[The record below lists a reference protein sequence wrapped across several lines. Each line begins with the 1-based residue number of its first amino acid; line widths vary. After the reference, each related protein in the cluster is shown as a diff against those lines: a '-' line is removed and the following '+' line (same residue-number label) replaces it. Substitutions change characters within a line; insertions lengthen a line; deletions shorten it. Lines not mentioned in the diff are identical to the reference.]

1 MTRLNSFVENA
12 FATGSKTV
20 DGIKQGFTSGKEQQ
34 DLQQL
39 YAQLGVLVF
48 NDAQYDEALRARY
61 QALLTHIASRKMA
74 ETQQKKAVSLAAG
87 DGKENPAALAC
98 RKCGAAV
105 QQDDLFC
112 MACGA
117 SLNDVV
123 SSEEKTCAQCGRKID
138 PDALFC
144 EHCGTKQVEEP
155 VEEDGD
161 VLLPSETEQVIVDDA
176 VDRAST
182 ESAVQSE
189 SLASESAPEKDV
201 NVCKKCGASLQDGWM
216 FCGSC
221 GSPFE

>member
-12 FATGSKTV
+12 IATGSKTV
-20 DGIKQGFTSGKEQQ
+20 DGIKQGLTSGKEQQ

-48 NDAQYDEALRARY
+48 NDAQYDEALQARY
-61 QALLTHIASRKMA
+61 RALLTHIASRKMID
-74 ETQQKKAVSLAAG
+74 TQQEKAVSVATG

-117 SLNDVV
+117 SLDGIV
-123 SSEEKTCAQCGRKID
+123 SSEEKACAQCGKKVD

-144 EHCGTKQVEEP
+144 EHCGAKQVKEP

-161 VLLPSETEQVIVDDA
+161 VLHSSETSQVIVDDA
-176 VDRAST
+176 VDKASM
-182 ESAVQSE
+182 ESTVQSE
-189 SLASESAPEKDV
+189 SLAGESVPEKDV
-201 NVCKKCGASLQDGWM
+201 NACKKCGAPLQDGWM

-221 GSPFE
+221 GSPRE